1 MKVNESKNWF
11 FEKENRIEKPLARL
25 AKKKGTKS
33 WMKELITNSME
44 IKKTTSK
51 YFKQLYDNK
60 LDSLDEMDR
69 LMERH
74 KLPNWLKKK

>member
-1 MKVNESKNWF
+1 
-11 FEKENRIEKPLARL
+11 
-25 AKKKGTKS
+25 
-33 WMKELITNSME
+33 ME

-74 KLPNWLKKK
+74 KLPN

>member
-1 MKVNESKNWF
+1 
-11 FEKENRIEKPLARL
+11 
-25 AKKKGTKS
+25 
-33 WMKELITNSME
+33 MKELITNSME

-74 KLPNWLKKK
+74 KLPN